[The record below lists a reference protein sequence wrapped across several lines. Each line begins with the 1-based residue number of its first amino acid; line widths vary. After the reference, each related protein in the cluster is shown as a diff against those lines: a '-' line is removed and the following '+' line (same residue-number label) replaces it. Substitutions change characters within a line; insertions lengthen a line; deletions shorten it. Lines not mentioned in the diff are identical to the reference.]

1 VDKKM
6 SLSNGYHDDLKESI
20 ANIDGKLDQ
29 ALNSLGTKVEIL
41 STSINHLTVG
51 LTEFKE
57 LFRSAVPIKLV
68 IILLAIVAGIFGVAE
83 GLKTALGGLH

>member
-1 VDKKM
+1 M
-6 SLSNGYHDDLKESI
+6 SYQNGYHDDLKESL
-20 ANIDGKLDQ
+20 AAIDGKLDT
-29 ALNSLGTKVEIL
+29 ALDSLGAKVEIL

-68 IILLAIVAGIFGVAE
+68 VILMAIVAGIFGVAE
-83 GLKTALGGLH
+83 GLKVALGGLHQ

>member
-1 VDKKM
+1 M
-6 SLSNGYHDDLKESI
+6 SLSNGYHDDLKESL
-20 ANIDGKLDQ
+20 ANIDNKLDQ
-29 ALNSLGTKVEIL
+29 ALNSLGAKVEIL

-68 IILLAIVAGIFGVAE
+68 VILMAIVASIFGVAE
-83 GLKTALGGLH
+83 GLKAALGGLHQ

>member
-1 VDKKM
+1 M
-6 SLSNGYHDDLKESI
+6 SLTNGYHDDLKESL
-20 ANIDGKLDQ
+20 ANIDGKLDS

-41 STSINHLTVG
+41 SASINHLTVG

-68 IILLAIVAGIFGVAE
+68 VILMAIVASIFGVAE
-83 GLKTALGGLH
+83 GLKAALGGLHQ